1 MTIAKVVTKTLDV
14 GVKDTKIDLAAT
26 IKSYDLTDTKFIFN
40 IVSNQGINIDLMG
53 STATYVVEYVHN
65 LQSYAIQGEV
75 DIVDS
80 TTIAFSLP
88 EDLKGYKGTVLIGL
102 YVQMTDGTKIDIKDI
117 IVRVEPSIMD
127 KDIDF
132 SAKTYFQDFES
143 VKTEVVLAG
152 ENAKNQINAVV
163 SDVNGYADSQKQ
175 AIDNIVSDVQ
185 STGDTAKEEIRAT
198 LPTLQNRVSQLSE
211 SICEL
216 MPTNEYFD
224 FSNLLE
230 KHIGYWMVGFLNDKT
245 PDFVSAPNGGYA
257 YLNVE
262 NLVFD
267 TLIINKP
274 KTGQFGQQIFAVDS
288 NGKVVFNTNY
298 AFLTSDEQY
307 SYIDIKGLLNAYNNI
322 AKLGFN
328 AWIDAD
334 ETKFISKSNTVNPKW
349 LNDYA
354 SRRYVDSVIE
364 EFANPAEIVLPS
376 TLYGVVG
383 LEINVYKE
391 NLLLY
396 NRLKKMAYIH
406 TRFGDEQDDRRT
418 VWMPSST
425 SLNNTNRNFE
435 VFTDGLKTVVNKSI
449 KIMIAPKDT
458 GSATKKVLII
468 GDSKVDN
475 GYVSSHFLHNFDDDN
490 MSVKLL
496 GTKYDWNVDNRNEGY
511 GGKTAKWFCTD
522 SKSPF
527 CNNGAFDFA
536 NYLSQNSIET
546 PDFVF
551 INLGTNDCG
560 LSATGFEITYITYI
574 KEMISSIHSVSQ
586 NIHVIVG
593 LCEGVST
600 AKDVNTAEF
609 LNWDLNYKIQI
620 LHKKTIEELD
630 NKTDEK
636 IWLCPMYMGMDL
648 EHDYNGTEVPLSA
661 RDEGKT
667 SKTRFKISDNVHQN
681 EVGYWKNAD
690 YMYAIF
696 KNIIAN
702 ENAIN

>member
-1 MTIAKVVTKTLDV
+1 MVANKQEILEQIQPGKVITAKLLTDITN
-14 GVKDTKIDLAAT
+14 LAANAQT
-26 IKSYDLTDTKFIFN
+26 
-40 IVSNQGINIDLMG
+40 
-53 STATYVVEYVHN
+53 
-65 LQSYAIQGEV
+65 
-75 DIVDS
+75 
-80 TTIAFSLP
+80 
-88 EDLKGYKGTVLIGL
+88 
-102 YVQMTDGTKIDIKDI
+102 
-117 IVRVEPSIMD
+117 
-127 KDIDF
+127 
-132 SAKTYFQDFES
+132 SA
-143 VKTEVVLAG
+143 
-152 ENAKNQINAVV
+152 
-163 SDVNGYADSQKQ
+163 
-175 AIDNIVSDVQ
+175 
-185 STGDTAKEEIRAT
+185 DTAKGEIKAT
-198 LPTLQNRVSQLSE
+198 LPTLQGQISQLKE
-211 SICEL
+211 DL
-216 MPTNEYFD
+216 NNQFPANEYFD

-230 KHIGYWMVGFLNDKT
+230 KHIGYWMVGFLSDKT

-288 NGKVVFNTNY
+288 NGKVVFNTNTG
-298 AFLTSDEQY
+298 FLTSDEQY
-307 SYIDIKGLLNAYNNI
+307 SYIDIKGVLNSFNNI

-328 AWIDAD
+328 AWVDAD
-334 ETKFISKSNTVNPKW
+334 ESRFISKSNTVNPKW

-354 SRRYVDSVIE
+354 SRRYVDSSIKEVI
-364 EFANPAEIVLPS
+364 NPAEIILPS

-435 VFTDGLKTVVNKSI
+435 IFTDGLKTVVNKSI

-458 GSATKKVLII
+458 GSAIKKVLII

-490 MSVKLL
+490 MSIKLL
-496 GTKYDWNVDNRNEGY
+496 GTKYDWNEDNRNEGY

-522 SKSPF
+522 PKSPF

-593 LCEGVST
+593 LCEGIST

-609 LNWDLNYKIQI
+609 LNWDLNYKIQL

-630 NKTDEK
+630 NKTDKK

-648 EHDYNGTEVPLSA
+648 ENDYNGTEVPLSA
-661 RDEGKT
+661 RDGGKT